1 MAGFATMVGGAITN
15 ALAFTGSSFFFNMIS
30 GDAERKRHDLALEKL
45 QRDRDEWNQKRL
57 QQLDYVNQKLREE
70 AESERQFKNVD
81 DALQEYYY
89 VTGKNLQ
96 VQSLGAEPQLE
107 DYIDE
112 QTLSTLQTGELVII
126 SAGVL
131 LSGYL
136 AYKYI

>member
-112 QTLSTLQTGELVII
+112 QTLSALQTGELVII

>member
-1 MAGFATMVGGAITN
+1 MVGCAITN

-45 QRDRDEWNQKRL
+45 QRDRDEWNQRRL

-70 AESERQFKNVD
+70 AESERRFKNVD

-112 QTLSTLQTGELVII
+112 QTLSALQTGELVII